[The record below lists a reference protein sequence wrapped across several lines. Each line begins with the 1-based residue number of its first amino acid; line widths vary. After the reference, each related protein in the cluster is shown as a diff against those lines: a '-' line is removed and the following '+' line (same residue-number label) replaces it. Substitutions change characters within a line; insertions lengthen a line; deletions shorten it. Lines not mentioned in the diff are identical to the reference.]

1 MKLEQL
7 GEFGLIDL
15 IRKKFSAR
23 SKNIFIGIGDDAAVI
38 KTRPGTV
45 SVLTTDALV
54 ESVHF
59 DLNYFSFYQ
68 LGGRSLAASLS
79 DLAAMGA
86 TPVCALVT
94 LGINENV
101 SVEDVLQ
108 FYSGFS
114 HLAKRFNCP
123 LAGGDISL
131 SPERM
136 VISVTVL
143 GQVKKGKV
151 FFRSGARPGDL
162 ICVSG
167 TLGQSQA
174 GLELLQRRMKHS
186 RFSFPKNLAAKH
198 LMPLPRLDVSLL
210 LSKNVKVN
218 SAIDISDGLTADLK
232 HICDESKVGAL
243 IFADLI
249 PVSSKAVRAAKLLK
263 KSPLDFALYGGEEYE
278 LLFTLDPKDARKLF
292 RKTGRKFS
300 VIGQI
305 ESRKNGIWIAS
316 GNKKEK
322 LSPRGY
328 THF

>member
-15 IRKKFSAR
+15 IRKQFSVQN
-23 SKNIFIGIGDDAAVI
+23 KNLFIGIGDDAAVV
-38 KTRPGTV
+38 KTRPGTL

-59 DLNYFSFYQ
+59 DLDYFSFYQ
-68 LGGRSLAASLS
+68 LGWRSLAANLS

-86 TPVCALVT
+86 TPLCALVT
-94 LGINENV
+94 LGINKKV
-101 SVEDVLQ
+101 RVEDVIQ

-114 HLAKRFNCP
+114 HLAKKFNCP
-123 LAGGDISL
+123 LAGGDLSL

-136 VISVTVL
+136 VVSVVVL
-143 GQVKKGKV
+143 GYVKKDKV
-151 FFRSGARPGDL
+151 LRRNGARPGDL

-167 TLGQSQA
+167 SLGEAQA
-174 GLELLQRRMKHS
+174 GLELLRKRKRLS
-186 RFSFPKNLAAKH
+186 RFSFPKNLADKH

-210 LSKNVKVN
+210 LSKNVEVH
-218 SAIDISDGLTADLK
+218 SAIDISDGLAADLK

-243 IFADLI
+243 VFADLI
-249 PVSSKAVRAAKLLK
+249 PVSPKAVRAAKLLEK
-263 KSPLDFALYGGEEYE
+263 KPLNFALYGGEEYE
-278 LLFTLDPKDARKLF
+278 LLFTLAPKEARKLF
-292 RKTGRKFS
+292 GKTGRKFS

-322 LSPRGY
+322 LSVHGY